1 MKFLGLLILVLFGLF
16 PTVPVLAQDTT
27 SGSFVTSLI
36 ARDHPTLCDEIGK
49 AVLPAEI
56 NNNTVNREIQQ
67 ACDYS
72 VIGAELLAMCIEPY
86 PHLGNGQAS
95 DPPDGQI
102 YIFCRVFVRK
112 FGSVAV
118 TVDPTHFFVS
128 GNEAARNEV
137 NPLVTQQIPEER
149 RLQRTELATEGSYVH
164 GILAFQAPAEIS
176 RPFALVWW
184 PDTAPDESALGIVID
199 RTVPWEEAATL

>member
-36 ARDHPTLCDEIGK
+36 ARDNPTLCDEIGR

-56 NNNTVNREIQQ
+56 SNNTVNREIQQ
-67 ACDYS
+67 ACGYS
-72 VIGAELLAMCIEPY
+72 VTGAELLAICLEPI
-86 PHLGNGQAS
+86 PHQGNGQAS

-102 YIFCRVFVRK
+102 YILCRIFVRK

-118 TVDPTHFFVS
+118 TVDPAHFFVS
-128 GNEAARNEV
+128 GNKAARNEV
-137 NPLVTQQIPEER
+137 DPLVTQLVAEDN
-149 RLQRTELATEGSYVH
+149 RLQRTELTTEGSYVH
-164 GILAFQAPAEIS
+164 GILGFQAPADMS
-176 RPFALVWW
+176 RPFVLVWW
-184 PDTAPDESALGIVID
+184 PDTATDKNPLGIVID
-199 RTVPWEEAATL
+199 RTVPWEEVATL